1 MRSAMGPASASRR
14 QASSE
19 PSARTSSS
27 SPVRMSL
34 STAFRTASPVTF
46 VGRSTPRSS
55 RREAVD
61 RMTSWVSVSLAIG
74 ILHCVGAASLPPP
87 PQPHLGHVAGGAGSR
102 GRVAPG
108 TVTLPLCLRP
118 NASPFWIMLLLVW
131 SRLDNWMIPFWQ
143 VGRLVGRAAAAFAL
157 AATIAADVPA
167 FAQSAARGHVRC
179 PNGGV
184 DQGKFY
190 CNVKPVATGP
200 ASAAP

>member
-1 MRSAMGPASASRR
+1 VAAGDWPLQAATALRQSFPCVLAEVIASSQTWTSRSSVSFDGGVAPHHQSPTSAMEPAGQDLGARMRS
-14 QASSE
+14 E
-19 PSARTSSS
+19 LT
-27 SPVRMSL
+27 
-34 STAFRTASPVTF
+34 
-46 VGRSTPRSS
+46 
-55 RREAVD
+55 
-61 RMTSWVSVSLAIG
+61 
-74 ILHCVGAASLPPP
+74 
-87 PQPHLGHVAGGAGSR
+87 
-102 GRVAPG
+102 
-108 TVTLPLCLRP
+108 TVPLQSRP

-184 DQGKFY
+184 DHGKFY